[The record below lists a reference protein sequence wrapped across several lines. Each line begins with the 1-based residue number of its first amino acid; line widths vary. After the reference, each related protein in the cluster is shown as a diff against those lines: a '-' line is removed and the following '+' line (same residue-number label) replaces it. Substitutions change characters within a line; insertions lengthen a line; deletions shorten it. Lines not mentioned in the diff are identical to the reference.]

1 MLRKRNIKRNQR
13 RLRKLGLLTDDNTS
27 ALSSAATTKPKKST
41 SAPKASIPRR
51 EMPNR
56 KGTNR
61 APTAEDD
68 TETTE
73 KTAPVPTRSSS
84 RVTALTKKAEEKVAT
99 SGDEAEWDLTKIY
112 TIKELN
118 KKKPTMCGR
127 ANDGEVNCGLV
138 ACSRWESK
146 GQKPWNTCLDCQVK

>member
-1 MLRKRNIKRNQR
+1 MSDDVP
-13 RLRKLGLLTDDNTS
+13 LLV
-27 ALSSAATTKPKKST
+27 SAATTKPKKYT
-41 SAPKASIPRR
+41 SAPKKVTVPTRSLPK
-51 EMPNR
+51 R

-73 KTAPVPTRSSS
+73 KTVPVPARSSL
-84 RVTALTKKAEEKVAT
+84 RVAAPTKKAEEKVAT
-99 SGDEAEWDLTKIY
+99 SGDEAEWDLNKIY

-118 KKKPTMCGR
+118 KKKPTMCDR
-127 ANDGEVNCGLV
+127 ANDGDVNCGLV
-138 ACSRWESK
+138 ACSRWKSK